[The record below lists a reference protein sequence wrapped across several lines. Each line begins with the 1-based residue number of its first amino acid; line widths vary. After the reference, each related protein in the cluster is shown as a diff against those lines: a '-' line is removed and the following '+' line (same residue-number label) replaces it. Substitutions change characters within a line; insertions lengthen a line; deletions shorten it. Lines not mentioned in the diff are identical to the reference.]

1 MATKTLHI
9 VLFDVPYPANY
20 GGIIDV
26 FYKLKNLHQLG
37 VKIICHSFYYEGH
50 NQPTDELNN
59 YCDTVY
65 YYERKK
71 QFHKLLFSK
80 LPYIISSRSTSKL
93 LTNLKLDNHPILFEG
108 IHSSYFLNHPDL
120 RNKKKIVRTHNIEH
134 DYYEGLAKTEPSLLK
149 RLYLKREAKR
159 LKCFEPNLSFAKY
172 ILSIS
177 KMDVSHF
184 SHYSKTIHVPPF
196 FDQATK
202 TNHQEKKAISEF
214 CLFQGNLG
222 VTENSNAVNF
232 ILDEIAPKCKYLI
245 KIAGKNPS
253 QDLKTKI
260 KNSDNVLLIENPSE
274 AEMVHELQTAQVNLL
289 FTFQQ
294 TGVKLKLINA
304 LQQGKH
310 IIINSLMTDSDLFND
325 MCLIHDTPKEINQA
339 IDQLMTI
346 PFTQDLIDNR
356 ENGFK
361 QHFDNSKNAHLI
373 LELI

>member
-26 FYKLKNLHQLG
+26 FYKLKSLHQLG
-37 VKIICHSFYYEGH
+37 IKLICHCFYYSGH
-50 NQPTDELNN
+50 NQPTNELNK

-80 LPYIISSRSTSKL
+80 LPYIISSRSASKL
-93 LTNLKLDNHPILFEG
+93 LANLKLDNHPILFEG
-108 IHSSYFLNHPDL
+108 IHSSYFLNHTDL
-120 RNKKKIVRTHNIEH
+120 NNRKKIVRTHNIEH
-134 DYYEGLAKTEPSLLK
+134 DYYEGLAKTEPNLLK
-149 RLYLKREAKR
+149 RLYLKREGNR
-159 LKCFEPNLSFAKY
+159 LKRFEPNLSFADY
-172 ILSIS
+172 IVSIS

-184 SHYSKTIHVPPF
+184 NHYSKTIHVPPF
-196 FDQATK
+196 FDQVTK
-202 TNHQEKKAISEF
+202 TNHQEKEVISKF
-214 CLFQGNLG
+214 CLFQGNLEI
-222 VTENSNAVNF
+222 TENSNAVNF
-232 ILDEIAPKCKYLI
+232 ILNEIAPKSKYLI

-260 KNSDNVLLIENPSE
+260 ENNNNVLLIENPSE
-274 AEMVHELQTAQVNLL
+274 AEMAHELQTAQVNLL

-310 IIINSLMTDSDLFND
+310 VIINSLMNDSDVFND
-325 MCLIHDTPKEINQA
+325 MCLIHDAPKEINRV
-339 IDQLMTI
+339 INQLMTI
-346 PFTQDLIDNR
+346 PFTQNLIDKR
-356 ENGFK
+356 ENEFK
-361 QHFDNSKNAHLI
+361 QYFDNAKNAHLI